1 MFPSFYE
8 KNVLTN
14 YTYLSIFILITWVP
28 VEWDCLFGL
37 ILFLTISYFVF
48 ILPFTKKVLMLV
60 TMNELAYVGDHFK
73 SYPPGY
79 V

>member
-1 MFPSFYE
+1 MCIWVF
-8 KNVLTN
+8 
-14 YTYLSIFILITWVP
+14 FISITWVP

-37 ILFLTISYFVF
+37 IRFLAFSYFVF

-73 SYPPGY
+73 LYSPGY